1 MQIEVKTNRF
11 VNIIVSENERRLDNE
26 SDSDDD
32 QHDVEQI

>member
-1 MQIEVKTNRF
+1 MQNEVKTNRF